1 MVWVVTEIG
10 INMNTID
17 TTIILETT
25 MTIDV
30 TNMAIEAVVGE
41 NTTKMIVVAE
51 AEDINL
57 IPQTIIHN
65 YYNVSP
71 S

>member
-1 MVWVVTEIG
+1 MVWVVIEIG

-30 TNMAIEAVVGE
+30 TDMAVEAVVVE

-51 AEDINL
+51 AEDINF
-57 IPQTIIHN
+57 IPKTIIHN